1 MIFEHCPDGIMI
13 TDARGYFIEA
23 NASFTRLAGF
33 GLDELLDKNVFCLWA
48 ANHGR
53 TLYKV
58 IRRSIASTG
67 EWHGEVLPRLMHQCA
82 RRFPLRIN
90 AIRSGRQETVA
101 LVWTLTDETWALEKQ
116 RELVRLAHHDPLTG
130 LPNRRALMSQLEYM
144 LNRPRKDTPGAVMYI
159 DLDGFKQVNDT
170 FGHRAGDNLLQAVA
184 ARLSARLRHADMLAR
199 LGGDEF
205 VITLERIAHERDVGV
220 VAEHVIELL
229 QTPFE
234 LVDGSVVQIGASVG
248 IAHLPHDRISAELL
262 LDRADRALY
271 VAKRAG
277 KGVYRFF
284 EDSCVTDA

>member
-1 MIFEHCPDGIMI
+1 MI
-13 TDARGYFIEA
+13 TDARGCFIEA
-23 NASFTRLAGF
+23 NESFTRLTGF
-33 GLDELLDKNVFCLWA
+33 GVDELLDKNVFCLWA
-48 ANHGR
+48 ASHDR
-53 TLYKV
+53 TLYRA
-58 IRRSIASTG
+58 IRRSIACAG
-67 EWHGEVLPRLMHQCA
+67 HWHGEVLPGLMHHCT

-90 AIRSGRQETVA
+90 AIRTGQQNAIA
-101 LVWTLTDETWALEKQ
+101 LVWTLTDETWVLEKQ
-116 RELVRLAHHDPLTG
+116 HDLFRLAYHDPLTG

-170 FGHRAGDNLLQAVA
+170 SGHRAGDTLLQAVA
-184 ARLSARLRHADMLAR
+184 ARLSTRLRHTDMLAR

-205 VITLERIAHERDVGV
+205 VITLERIAHEDDVAV

-234 LVDGSVVQIGASVG
+234 LADGHVVHIGASVG
-248 IAHLPHDRISAELL
+248 IAHLPHERISAELL

-284 EDSCVTDA
+284 EGSCVTGAA